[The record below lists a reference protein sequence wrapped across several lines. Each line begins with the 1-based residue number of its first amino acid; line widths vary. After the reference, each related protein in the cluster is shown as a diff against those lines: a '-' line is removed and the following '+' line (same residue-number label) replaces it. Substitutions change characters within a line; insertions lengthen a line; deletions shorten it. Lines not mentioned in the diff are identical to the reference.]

1 MMRMAL
7 AVAAATLVC
16 GGAGLAQPRPSAV
29 SLAAIETES
38 SGPDL
43 SGEAPAD
50 AGRPAPALATTGN
63 PLWAIPVSRLSATR
77 DRPLFSASRRPKTP
91 AAPAAPGPTPVIAA
105 PTLAPAPPP
114 FALVGTIIGDNSRIA
129 IIFDDALKSAKGLKE
144 GESDSGWLL
153 RSVDPHS
160 ATLDG
165 SGRTVT
171 LDLPEPAAQEIPQ
184 PSVVSAPPRK
194 RGTQS
199 DK

>member
-1 MMRMAL
+1 MGHSCLEAL
-7 AVAAATLVC
+7 C
-16 GGAGLAQPRPSAV
+16 DSRSSAV
-29 SLAAIETES
+29 LRVASPEN
-38 SGPDL
+38 
-43 SGEAPAD
+43 
-50 AGRPAPALATTGN
+50 AGA
-63 PLWAIPVSRLSATR
+63 
-77 DRPLFSASRRPKTP
+77 
-91 AAPAAPGPTPVIAA
+91 AAPGPIPVIAA
-105 PTLAPAPPP
+105 PTLAPAAPP

-153 RSVDPHS
+153 RSVDSHS

-171 LDLPEPAAQEIPQ
+171 LDLPEPAAQDIPQ
-184 PSVVSAPPRK
+184 TSVVSAPPRK